1 VAYNAGILIGRIQKV
16 QGYDGTLS
24 VKLEK
29 DFEEDISEMESVFIE
44 YEGKPVPFFIT
55 SLEDEGG
62 DTIKLK
68 LEGFDSYEKASMFS
82 GCRVRMTTA
91 ASRDEAGNNLEIR
104 GFTVLLSDR
113 GIVGIIEEIIQNP
126 GQDLLRILSP
136 EKREILVPLHSDLIT
151 GINKKKKTI
160 TMNLP
165 DGLLEINL

>member
-1 VAYNAGILIGRIQKV
+1 VAYNAGILLGRIQKV

-24 VKLEK
+24 VKLER
-29 DFEEDISEMESVFIE
+29 DFGEDFSDMESVFIE

-68 LEGFDSYEKASMFS
+68 LAGFDSYEKASMFS

-91 ASRDEAGNNLEIR
+91 APQDGAGDNSEIS
-104 GFTVLLSDR
+104 GFTVLLSDCS
-113 GIVGIIEEIIQNP
+113 IVGIIEEIIQNP

-136 EKREILVPLHSDLIT
+136 EKREILVPLHSDFIT
-151 GINKKKKTI
+151 GINKKNKTI
-160 TMNLP
+160 IMNLP

>member
-1 VAYNAGILIGRIQKV
+1 
-16 QGYDGTLS
+16 
-24 VKLEK
+24 
-29 DFEEDISEMESVFIE
+29 
-44 YEGKPVPFFIT
+44 
-55 SLEDEGG
+55 
-62 DTIKLK
+62 
-68 LEGFDSYEKASMFS
+68 
-82 GCRVRMTTA
+82 MTTA
-91 ASRDEAGNNLEIR
+91 ASRDEASNNLEIR